1 MILNLKSWIKK
12 IRIMEETRNEQ
23 LLLET
28 MIGAKVRNV
37 SKGFLQMPIDT
48 NLPIVFPHDIHYE
61 LYKNHIELH
70 VESSTYKSLCTYLE
84 RNLPNND
91 IVKT

>member
-70 VESSTYKSLCTYLE
+70 VESSTTVIRYAY
-84 RNLPNND
+84 
-91 IVKT
+91 

>member
-48 NLPIVFPHDIHYE
+48 I
-61 LYKNHIELH
+61 
-70 VESSTYKSLCTYLE
+70 CQ
-84 RNLPNND
+84 
-91 IVKT
+91 

>member
-1 MILNLKSWIKK
+1 MILNLKSWIEK

-37 SKGFLQMPIDT
+37 SKGFLQIPIDT

-70 VESSTYKSLCTYLE
+70 VESSTYTLIPQHY
-84 RNLPNND
+84 NL
-91 IVKT
+91 IFFIST